1 MRISSQQIFDAGI
14 NSLQKHSVD
23 VVDYQRQISSGQRYA
38 KASENPLAA
47 GLGVQV
53 SLKRAVFTMFKVNQD
68 YVNASL
74 TSTDTQLA
82 SLQNMLSRFQ
92 QMTVQASNDALGPDV
107 RKQLAFQADIL
118 IQSID
123 KFSRAKDASGDPIL
137 RELEPANAPQVM
149 VAPTISLQSALT
161 YKEVMGGALGDGNN
175 ILTTLNAIK
184 SSLTSG
190 SAPLAADLDAL
201 QRGLSVVS
209 MAQAKVGV
217 LQNELDAAV
226 QSAET
231 QELNTETNR
240 GSLLD
245 TNLAEATAG
254 LARSNALLQA
264 VQSIISG
271 MDTNS
276 LFKKI

>member
-1 MRISSQQIFDAGI
+1 
-14 NSLQKHSVD
+14 
-23 VVDYQRQISSGQRYA
+23 
-38 KASENPLAA
+38 
-47 GLGVQV
+47 
-53 SLKRAVFTMFKVNQD
+53 
-68 YVNASL
+68 
-74 TSTDTQLA
+74 
-82 SLQNMLSRFQ
+82 
-92 QMTVQASNDALGPDV
+92 
-107 RKQLAFQADIL
+107 
-118 IQSID
+118 
-123 KFSRAKDASGDPIL
+123 
-137 RELEPANAPQVM
+137 M

-161 YKEVMGGALGDGNN
+161 YKEVMGGDLGDANSTTN
-175 ILTTLNAIK
+175 ILFTLNAIK

>member
-1 MRISSQQIFDAGI
+1 
-14 NSLQKHSVD
+14 
-23 VVDYQRQISSGQRYA
+23 
-38 KASENPLAA
+38 
-47 GLGVQV
+47 
-53 SLKRAVFTMFKVNQD
+53 
-68 YVNASL
+68 
-74 TSTDTQLA
+74 
-82 SLQNMLSRFQ
+82 
-92 QMTVQASNDALGPDV
+92 
-107 RKQLAFQADIL
+107 
-118 IQSID
+118 
-123 KFSRAKDASGDPIL
+123 
-137 RELEPANAPQVM
+137 
-149 VAPTISLQSALT
+149 
-161 YKEVMGGALGDGNN
+161 LGDANSTTN
-175 ILTTLNAIK
+175 ILFTLNAIK
-184 SSLTSG
+184 SRLTSG